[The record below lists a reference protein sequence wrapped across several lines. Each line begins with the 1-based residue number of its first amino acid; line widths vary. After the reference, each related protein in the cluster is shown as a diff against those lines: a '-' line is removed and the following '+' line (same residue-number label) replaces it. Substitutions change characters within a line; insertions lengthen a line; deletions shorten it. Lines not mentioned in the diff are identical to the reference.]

1 MKRTKPGGADQRPN
15 RPTASQIEDELIRVE
30 GKKSFRRVLRSAAY
44 VILVVA
50 AVSVLL
56 STFLFPVLKVFGTGM
71 QPTVAENEIVVCI
84 KQRRY
89 TPGDVIA
96 LYYNNR
102 ILLRRVVCV
111 GPAQVN
117 IDEDG
122 NVFVDGALLEEPYLA
137 EKSLTPIDVELPI
150 EVSEG
155 TYLVLADNRASAADS
170 RAEAVRTLPADDIA
184 GKVLFSVWPLQSMR
198 SID

>member
-155 TYLVLADNRASAADS
+155 TYFVLADNRASAADS
-170 RAEAVRTLPADDIA
+170 RAEAVGTLTADDIA

>member
-89 TPGDVIA
+89 APGDVIA

-155 TYLVLADNRASAADS
+155 TYFVLADNRASAADS
-170 RAEAVRTLPADDIA
+170 RAEAVGTLTADDIA